1 MCLFAMLATAAWLRP
16 ASAGLGTHHQLG
28 LPPCSFRVL
37 LGMRCPA
44 CGMTTSWSHY
54 VRGQWV
60 SSLHANPGGF
70 MLAVLAT
77 VVGVGAVR
85 VGYTG
90 RPADPQQTWLIAIG
104 LIGAMSVALVDWIV
118 RLV

>member
-1 MCLFAMLATAAWLRP
+1 MCLLAMLSTAVWLRP
-16 ASAGLGTHHQLG
+16 APSGLGTHHQLG

-60 SSLHANPGGF
+60 SSIRVNPGGF
-70 MLAVLAT
+70 MLAVLAS
-77 VVGVGAVR
+77 AVSIAAIR
-85 VGYTG
+85 VGFSG
-90 RPADPQQTWLIAIG
+90 VPVAPQSMRLLAIG
-104 LIGAMSVALVDWIV
+104 LIGAMTAAVIDWIM